1 MWRKYVEKNSRSL
14 NTVIKILISFISLK
28 GGERKE
34 ERQALHSS
42 ICFPNGCNSKVWA
55 RAQPE
60 ARSFTTHSLPNH
72 VNKQPG
78 RKLNSQDWNGHCHTR
93 CPNYKQLFNSLFHNM
108 RTRCS
113 HKMRFSIED
122 KVNIFPK
129 KKYVPI
135 SPNLNFA

>member
-55 RAQPE
+55 KAQPE

-72 VNKQPG
+72 INKQPG

-93 CPNYKQLFNSLFHNM
+93 CPNYKQLFNSLFHN
-108 RTRCS
+108 TC

-129 KKYVPI
+129 KKI
-135 SPNLNFA
+135 CTNLPKSEFCLID